1 MDGGGR
7 ELLALVGIRDKK
19 NFAAAGAELQGERI
33 LPRPLRKPYRTLTR
47 IIAGNV
53 EVPRHVGFVSALV
66 LFLATGVY
74 GTIVGGRTH
83 EFTQAATS
91 HIGFG
96 IADVQISGHSQT
108 SEIEI
113 LSALGLN
120 GSSSLIGFDTVEAR
134 EKLVQL
140 PWVASAEVT
149 KLYPSGLSLK
159 LQERTPFAIWQHDE
173 QLSLIEEDGHVI
185 VPFAHQEFAG
195 LPLVTGNGA
204 EREAKLLV
212 PAVAAI
218 PELKSRV
225 KAQML
230 VAGRRW
236 DIRLDNGVTIQL
248 PQGDPAEALAGL
260 AKLDSATGLLSKDI
274 ETVDLR
280 VAGQMVV
287 RLTES
292 AKAVRD
298 ASIAAEDKAAKK
310 AEKHI

>member
-7 ELLALVGIRDKK
+7 ELLALVGNRDKR
-19 NFAAAGAELQGERI
+19 NFAAADAELQSERI

-47 IIAGNV
+47 IVAGNV
-53 EVPRHVGFVSALV
+53 DVPRHAGLVSTLV

-83 EFTQAATS
+83 EFTQGVTS

-120 GSSSLIGFDTVEAR
+120 ATSSLIGFDTVEAR

-159 LQERTPFAIWQHDE
+159 LEERKPFAIWQHDE

-185 VPFAHQEFAG
+185 VPFAHQEFAS

-274 ETVDLR
+274 LTVDLR

-287 RLTES
+287 RLS
-292 AKAVRD
+292 DAAKAVRD

>member
-1 MDGGGR
+1 VDGGGR
-7 ELLALVGIRDKK
+7 ELLALVGNRDKR
-19 NFAAAGAELQGERI
+19 NFAAADAELQSERI

-53 EVPRHVGFVSALV
+53 DVPRHAGLVSTLV

-83 EFTQAATS
+83 EFTQSATS

-120 GSSSLIGFDTVEAR
+120 ATSSLIGFDTVEAR

-159 LQERTPFAIWQHDE
+159 LEERKPFAIWQHDE
-173 QLSLIEEDGHVI
+173 MLSLIEEDGHVI

-274 ETVDLR
+274 LTVDLR

-287 RLTES
+287 RLSDS

>member
-1 MDGGGR
+1 M
-7 ELLALVGIRDKK
+7 LALAGIRDKK
-19 NFAAAGAELQGERI
+19 NFAAADAELQGERV
-33 LPRPLRKPYRTLTR
+33 LPRPLRKPYRFMSRL
-47 IIAGNV
+47 ASGNV
-53 EVPRHVGFVSALV
+53 DVPRYAGLVSTFV
-66 LFLATGVY
+66 LFLATGVC
-74 GTIVGGRTH
+74 GTILGGRTH
-83 EFTQAATS
+83 EFTQYLTS
-91 HIGFG
+91 HIGFA
-96 IADVQISGHSQT
+96 ISDVQISGHNQT
-108 SEIEI
+108 SEIDI
-113 LSALGLN
+113 LSALGLD
-120 GSSSLIGFDTVEAR
+120 GTASLIGFDTVDAR

-149 KLYPSGLSLK
+149 KLYPNGLSLK
-159 LQERTPFAIWQHDE
+159 LNERTPFAIWQHDE
-173 QLSLIEEDGHVI
+173 QLTLIEEDGHAI
-185 VPFAHQEFAG
+185 VPFAHQEFSG

-204 EREAKLLV
+204 EREARLLV

-230 VAGRRW
+230 IAGRRW

-248 PQGDPAEALAGL
+248 PEGDPAEALAGL

-274 ETVDLR
+274 LTVDLR

-287 RLTES
+287 RLSDT

-298 ASIAAEDKAAKK
+298 ASIAVEDKAAKK

>member
-1 MDGGGR
+1 VDGGGR
-7 ELLALVGIRDKK
+7 ELFAVAGIRDNK
-19 NFAAAGAELQGERI
+19 NFAAVDAELQGERV
-33 LPRPLRKPYRTLTR
+33 LPRYLRKPYRTLSR

-53 EVPRHVGFVSALV
+53 EVPRYAGLVSTFV

-74 GTIVGGRTH
+74 GTIIGGRTH
-83 EFTQAATS
+83 EFTQSVTA
-91 HIGFG
+91 HIGFA
-96 IADVQISGHSQT
+96 ISDVQISGHSQT
-108 SEIEI
+108 SDIEI
-113 LSALGLN
+113 LSALDLN
-120 GSSSLIGFDTVEAR
+120 GTSSLIGFDTVEAR
-134 EKLVQL
+134 AKLVQL
-140 PWVASAEVT
+140 PWIASAEVT
-149 KLYPSGLSLK
+149 KLYPNGLSLK
-159 LQERTPFAIWQHDE
+159 LEERKPFAIWQHDE
-173 QLSLIEEDGHVI
+173 ELSLIEENGHVI
-185 VPFAHQEFAG
+185 APFAHQEFAS
-195 LPLVTGNGA
+195 LPLVTGDGA

-236 DIRLDNGVTIQL
+236 DIRLENGVTIQL

-287 RLTES
+287 RLS
-292 AKAVRD
+292 DAAKALRD

-310 AEKHI
+310 AEKKT